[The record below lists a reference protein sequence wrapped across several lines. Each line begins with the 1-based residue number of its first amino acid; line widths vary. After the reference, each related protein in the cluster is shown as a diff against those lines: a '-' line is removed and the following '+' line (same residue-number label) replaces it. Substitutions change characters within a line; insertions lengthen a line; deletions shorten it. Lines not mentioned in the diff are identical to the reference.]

1 MKRSTKILTF
11 AALMAASTL
20 SVSGCVDPISKI
32 EEQCVYG
39 PPPDSTIEQNMDIL
53 ASETSIAE
61 TSETTEESKQEI
73 TESTDKDFG
82 PHENEVCVYGPP
94 PRDKGE

>member
-1 MKRSTKILTF
+1 MKKLTKLLTF
-11 AALMAASTL
+11 AALMTASTL

-39 PPPDSTIEQNMDIL
+39 PPPDSTIEQNIS

-61 TSETTEESKQEI
+61 TSEITEESKQEI
-73 TESTDKDFG
+73 TESTDEGFG

-94 PRDKGE
+94 PRDKGD

>member
-1 MKRSTKILTF
+1 MKRSTKLLTF
-11 AALMAASTL
+11 AALAAASTMG
-20 SVSGCVDPISKI
+20 VTGCVDPFRN
-32 EEQCVYG
+32 EVDVYG

-53 ASETSIAE
+53 ESETSIVE

-73 TESTDKDFG
+73 TESTDKGLG